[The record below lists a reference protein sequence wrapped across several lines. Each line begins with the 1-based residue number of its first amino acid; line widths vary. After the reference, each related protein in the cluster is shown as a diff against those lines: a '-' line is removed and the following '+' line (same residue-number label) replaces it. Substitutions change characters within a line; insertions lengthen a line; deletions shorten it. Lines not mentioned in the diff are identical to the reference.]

1 LLRRILTAAVPVIAA
16 AAVAGAV
23 AATAGVSITPN
34 GYVPSSAPISAGD
47 SVQVTNTDSV
57 AHQVVFKSTT
67 GVTCAPNPLVLQ
79 PTQSGTCTFASAG
92 RFSYSDPN
100 IKGKTFQGT
109 ITVTAPSETLTL
121 SATPQS
127 LIFSAQMT
135 LNGILSSHKVGESVD
150 VLATECGQTAVA
162 KATTVQTTTGGAF
175 TAALRPA
182 KNTDYTV
189 KSKNTTSTVA
199 SVKVRPRLRLGRVA
213 AHRYT
218 VRVFAA
224 QSFAGKY
231 VSFQRF
237 NGSLARWVFVKRVL
251 LRTNPTNILPTVVSS
266 RTFGSTIRSGL
277 KIRLILPHSQAGSCY
292 LAGGSN
298 VVRS

>member
-1 LLRRILTAAVPVIAA
+1 MLRRILTAAVPVIAA

-34 GYVPSSAPISAGD
+34 GYVPSTAPISVGD

-57 AHQVVFKSTT
+57 VHQVVFKSTT

-92 RFSYSDPN
+92 KFSYSDPN
-100 IKGKTFQGT
+100 IKGNTFQGT

-121 SATPQS
+121 SAAPQS
-127 LIFSAQMT
+127 LIFSAQIT

-150 VLATECGQTAVA
+150 VLATECGQTATA

-189 KSKNTTSTVA
+189 KSKNTTSKVA

-266 RTFGSTIRSGL
+266 RAFGSTIRSGL
-277 KIRLILPHSQAGSCY
+277 KIRLILPHSQSGSCY
-292 LAGGSN
+292 LSGSSN
-298 VVRS
+298 VIRS